1 MSQSTEVKRLGEVET
16 AVERLDEKEYGE
28 FRRWFLDRDWEIWD
42 RQLEADCTSGRLDF
56 LVREARDA
64 RDSGK
69 LRDL

>member
-1 MSQSTEVKRLGEVET
+1 MSQSTSVKRLGEIET
-16 AVERLDEKEYGE
+16 AVELLDEKEYGE
-28 FRRWFLDRDWEIWD
+28 FRRWFLDRDWELWD
-42 RQLEADCTSGRLDF
+42 RQLEADCATGKLDF